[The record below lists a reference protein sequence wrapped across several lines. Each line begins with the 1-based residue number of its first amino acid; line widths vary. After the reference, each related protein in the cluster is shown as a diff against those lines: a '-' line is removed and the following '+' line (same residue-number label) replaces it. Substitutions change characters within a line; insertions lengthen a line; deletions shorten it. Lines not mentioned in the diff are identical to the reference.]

1 MNSNNT
7 YNMGNIS
14 NISNVGSGP
23 NINNNQGQNLLPYLA
38 NNKISILFGI
48 VLIIMICITLW
59 VIYTGGK
66 VDNTKALDSHTN
78 NQIAQD
84 VFLTLFILFLVF
96 GGMIMVLQ
104 DFESVKS
111 FLSQFKGVILVVVY
125 TIFLILLFRS
135 LPETILNNYSKIIVP
150 VSIL

>member
-1 MNSNNT
+1 MSNNAN
-7 YNMGNIS
+7 NMGNMG
-14 NISNVGSGP
+14 NAL

-48 VLIIMICITLW
+48 VLIIMISITLW

-66 VDNTKALDSHTN
+66 VDNTKGLSSHTN

-111 FLSQFKGVILVVVY
+111 FLSQLSNKLKCEIVTPTFFRY
-125 TIFLILLFRS
+125 TF
-135 LPETILNNYSKIIVP
+135 
-150 VSIL
+150 

>member
-1 MNSNNT
+1 MSGNNT
-7 YNMGNIS
+7 INMGNIN

-48 VLIIMICITLW
+48 ALIIMICITLW

-66 VDNTKALDSHTN
+66 AGNTKDLDSHTN

-104 DFESVKS
+104 DFDSVKS
-111 FLSQFKGVILVVVY
+111 FLSQFKGVQIGRAHV
-125 TIFLILLFRS
+125 
-135 LPETILNNYSKIIVP
+135 
-150 VSIL
+150 

>member
-1 MNSNNT
+1 MSNNT
-7 YNMGNIS
+7 NNMGNIN

-66 VDNTKALDSHTN
+66 AGDTKILSSHTN

-84 VFLTLFILFLVF
+84 VFLTLFIISILCLVF
-96 GGMIMVLQ
+96 
-104 DFESVKS
+104 
-111 FLSQFKGVILVVVY
+111 
-125 TIFLILLFRS
+125 IFLNNLF
-135 LPETILNNYSKIIVP
+135 IGF
-150 VSIL
+150 